1 MGAKDNNK
9 GFSLLELL
17 VAVAI
22 LAVIVTPFLMAFLTT
37 TSINKTTK
45 EQQRAKFAATNVM
58 EDIRSRNVDDVLAE
72 CVAGEEEGTYLY
84 TTTQESDGQMY
95 TVEAILDPRRT
106 TTKENSPDLLDDPDK
121 DEATDYNAE
130 MMAHIYGMN
139 SAYDS
144 FYELDS
150 TTDNSKIEQL
160 AEIMLG
166 NRDEEK
172 LREIYSSVNR
182 EIILTIADNSKGG
195 TDVKVR
201 SIYSMPSGATINKVE
216 TQDQIIYSD
225 STGDIDLRNVYLFY
239 DPLYNGTKKQARE
252 TITVVN
258 EKGIPCSVYLVRQ
271 DWPVDQTT
279 DKYKNFPFFKYC
291 EYPDNGSR
299 NDNYIVNV
307 RLKEPTRS
315 DSSITGDDG
324 EVKVLTTIK
333 TNIDDLQDAKKVD
346 AYMKESSDKVL
357 NAHLK
362 LTYSNSGDNYAFTKT
377 IDGNT
382 YTAARIMGLS
392 NLAGEIVSD
401 HVYKVTVKAYKGV
414 GDDKE
419 ENASSTITATT
430 Q

>member
-1 MGAKDNNK
+1 M
-9 GFSLLELL
+9 
-17 VAVAI
+17 
-22 LAVIVTPFLMAFLTT
+22 T
-37 TSINKTTK
+37 
-45 EQQRAKFAATNVM
+45 
-58 EDIRSRNVDDVLAE
+58 
-72 CVAGEEEGTYLY
+72 
-84 TTTQESDGQMY
+84 
-95 TVEAILDPRRT
+95 
-106 TTKENSPDLLDDPDK
+106 
-121 DEATDYNAE
+121 
-130 MMAHIYGMN
+130 
-139 SAYDS
+139 
-144 FYELDS
+144 
-150 TTDNSKIEQL
+150 
-160 AEIMLG
+160 
-166 NRDEEK
+166 EK

-182 EIILTIADNSKGG
+182 EIVVTIASNSKDG

-225 STGDIDLRNVYLFY
+225 STGEIDLRNVYLFY

-258 EKGIPCSVYLVRQ
+258 DKGIPCSVYLVRQ
-271 DWPVDQTT
+271 DWPTDQTS

-324 EVKVLTTIK
+324 GVKVLTTIK
-333 TNIDDLQDAKKVD
+333 TNIDELDSKKVD

-362 LTYSNSGDNYAFTKT
+362 LTYSNSSDNYAFTKT
-377 IDGNT
+377 VDGNT

>member
-1 MGAKDNNK
+1 MSMGAKDNNK

-37 TSINKTTK
+37 TRINASTK
-45 EQQRAKFAATNVM
+45 DQQRAKFAATNVM

-84 TTTQESDGQMY
+84 TTTQESDGIEY
-95 TVEAILDPRRT
+95 TVEAILDPRYSDES
-106 TTKENSPDLLDDPDK
+106 KL

-130 MMAHIYGMN
+130 KMAHIYGMN

-144 FYELDS
+144 FYELDA

-201 SIYSMPSGATINKVE
+201 SVYSMPSGATINKVE

-258 EKGIPCSVYLVRQ
+258 EKGITCSVYLVRQ

-333 TNIDDLQDAKKVD
+333 TNIDELQDAKKVD

-377 IDGNT
+377 VDGNT

-401 HVYKVTVKAYKGV
+401 HVYKVTVNAYKGV

>member
-37 TSINKTTK
+37 TRINASTK
-45 EQQRAKFAATNVM
+45 DQQRAKFAATNVM

-84 TTTQESDGQMY
+84 TTTQESDGIEY
-95 TVEAILDPRRT
+95 TVEAILDPRYSDES
-106 TTKENSPDLLDDPDK
+106 KL

-144 FYELDS
+144 FYELDA

-201 SIYSMPSGATINKVE
+201 SVYSMPSGATINKVE

-258 EKGIPCSVYLVRQ
+258 EKGITCSVYLVRQ
-271 DWPVDQTT
+271 DWPVDQTS

-333 TNIDDLQDAKKVD
+333 TNIDELQDAKKVD

-377 IDGNT
+377 VDGNT

>member
-84 TTTQESDGQMY
+84 TTTQESDGIEY
-95 TVEAILDPRRT
+95 TVEAILDPRYSDES
-106 TTKENSPDLLDDPDK
+106 KL

-182 EIILTIADNSKGG
+182 EIILTIADNSK
-195 TDVKVR
+195 
-201 SIYSMPSGATINKVE
+201 
-216 TQDQIIYSD
+216 
-225 STGDIDLRNVYLFY
+225 
-239 DPLYNGTKKQARE
+239 
-252 TITVVN
+252 
-258 EKGIPCSVYLVRQ
+258 
-271 DWPVDQTT
+271 
-279 DKYKNFPFFKYC
+279 
-291 EYPDNGSR
+291 SR
-299 NDNYIVNV
+299 
-307 RLKEPTRS
+307 
-315 DSSITGDDG
+315 
-324 EVKVLTTIK
+324 
-333 TNIDDLQDAKKVD
+333 
-346 AYMKESSDKVL
+346 
-357 NAHLK
+357 
-362 LTYSNSGDNYAFTKT
+362 
-377 IDGNT
+377 
-382 YTAARIMGLS
+382 
-392 NLAGEIVSD
+392 
-401 HVYKVTVKAYKGV
+401 
-414 GDDKE
+414 
-419 ENASSTITATT
+419 
-430 Q
+430 

>member
-1 MGAKDNNK
+1 MSMGVKDNNK

-45 EQQRAKFAATNVM
+45 DQQRAKFAATNVM

-95 TVEAILDPRRT
+95 TVEAVLDPRRKT
-106 TTKENSPDLLDDPDK
+106 VDETDEAKK

-144 FYELDS
+144 FYELDA

-225 STGDIDLRNVYLFY
+225 STGEIDLRNVYLFY

-258 EKGIPCSVYLVRQ
+258 EKGITCSVYLVRQ
-271 DWPVDQTT
+271 DWPVDQTS

-333 TNIDDLQDAKKVD
+333 TNIDELQDAKKVD

-377 IDGNT
+377 VDGNT